1 VRELKVPAVFV
12 EPHLAH
18 RAAVLE
24 RVAADAGVRVCLLHG
39 DTFSPKAT
47 DYVQMMR
54 WNAHELQRC
63 LTKETP

>member
-1 VRELKVPAVFV
+1 VQ
-12 EPHLAH
+12 
-18 RAAVLE
+18 
-24 RVAADAGVRVCLLHG
+24 VCLLHG

-54 WNAHELQRC
+54 WNARELQRC